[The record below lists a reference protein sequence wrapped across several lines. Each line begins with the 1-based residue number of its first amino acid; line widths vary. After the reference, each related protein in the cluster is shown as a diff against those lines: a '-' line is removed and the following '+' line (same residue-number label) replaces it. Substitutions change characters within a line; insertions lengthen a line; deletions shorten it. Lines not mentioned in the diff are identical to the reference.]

1 MFYNFL
7 KFIFRFATV
16 AGARLGAG
24 AGAAE
29 TGAAPQYWKKQW
41 CTVSNV

>member
-1 MFYNFL
+1 MFSIFL

-24 AGAAE
+24 AEETKVGRPGAAE
-29 TGAAPQYWKKQW
+29 RGAAPQY
-41 CTVSNV
+41 